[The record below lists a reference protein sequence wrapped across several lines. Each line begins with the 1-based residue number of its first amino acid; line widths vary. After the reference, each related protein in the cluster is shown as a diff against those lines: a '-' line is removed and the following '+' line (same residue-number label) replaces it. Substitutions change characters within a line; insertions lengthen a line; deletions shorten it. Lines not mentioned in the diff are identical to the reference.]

1 MGNACEALLDV
12 KGLTKRFP
20 GVVALRN
27 VDFDVREGEVHA
39 LLGENGAGKSTLIK
53 VLGGVL
59 QPDEGSVTFCGK
71 RVQGIDPHRARS
83 LGIGTIHQ
91 ESELALP
98 LSAGENIYMGRM
110 PTSAKGIVDRREV
123 YRNAQK
129 WLEKVGAKFS
139 ARQAAADLSIS
150 QRRLVEL
157 ARAVSMDA
165 KLLIMDEPTTVFTD
179 EEVETLFRIIREL
192 KQQGVATIYISHR
205 LQEIYEIADRVTVL
219 RDGEK
224 MGTLDAGDA
233 GEDTLIK
240 MMVGRQLS
248 QVYPERDGA
257 DPSSELLRVEDL
269 TRRGVIEAVSFT
281 VNAGE
286 IVGLS
291 GLVGAGRTSVANI
304 LFGAMKADRG
314 EVWLRG
320 KKIRIH
326 SPASAIR
333 NGIGYITADRKLD
346 GLLLIKSI
354 RENVSLACLR
364 QLQRFSFIARGRER
378 QVAEKFK
385 NVLAI
390 KTPSIDQIVENLSG
404 GNQQKVVFAR
414 WMLAKSDLLILDEPT
429 VGIDVGAKQEI
440 YRLMNGI
447 AAEGR
452 GILMISSELP
462 ELLGMCD
469 RILVMREGRIVHEVS
484 RDEATQE
491 KILYYSAGF
500 HETSRGSSEG
510 ASECGRI

>member
-1 MGNACEALLDV
+1 MGNACDALLNV
-12 KGLTKRFP
+12 RGLTKRFP
-20 GVVALRN
+20 GVVALKS

-59 QPDEGSVTFCGK
+59 QPDEGSITFCGK
-71 RVQGIDPHRARS
+71 KMQGTNPHRAQG

-98 LSAGENIYMGRM
+98 LTAGENIYMGRM
-110 PTSAKGIVDRREV
+110 PTSAKGIIDRQKV
-123 YRNAQK
+123 YRDAQR

-139 ARQAAADLSIS
+139 ARKTAADLSIS

-179 EEVETLFRIIREL
+179 EEVETLFQIIREL
-192 KQQGVATIYISHR
+192 KRQGVATIYISHR

-224 MGTLDAGDA
+224 IGTLDAGDA
-233 GEDTLIK
+233 DEDVLIK

-248 QVYPERDGA
+248 QVYPERSNA
-257 DPSSELLRVEDL
+257 APSSELLRVEGL
-269 TRRGVIEAVSFT
+269 ARRGVIEDVSFT
-281 VNAGE
+281 VDAGE

-291 GLVGAGRTSVANI
+291 GLVGAGRTSIANI

-326 SPASAIR
+326 SPAAAIR
-333 NGIGYITADRKLD
+333 HGIGYITADRKLD

-364 QLQRFSFIARGRER
+364 RLQRFSFIARGRER
-378 QVAEKFK
+378 QAAEKFK
-385 NVLAI
+385 DVLAI

-469 RILVMREGRIVHEVS
+469 RILVMREGRIVYEVS
-484 RDEATQE
+484 GAEATQE

-500 HETSRGSSEG
+500 HETNRGSSEG
-510 ASECGRI
+510 AVECGRT

>member
-1 MGNACEALLDV
+1 MGNACDALLEV

-20 GVVALRN
+20 GVVALSD
-27 VDFDVREGEVHA
+27 VDFEVRKGEVHA

-53 VLGGVL
+53 ILGGVL
-59 QPDEGSVTFCGK
+59 QPDEGSVVFCGK
-71 RVQGIDPHRARS
+71 HLRGLNPYRAQS
-83 LGIGTIHQ
+83 LGISTIHQ

-98 LSAGENIYMGRM
+98 LSAGENIFMGRM
-110 PTSAKGIVDRREV
+110 PTSAKGVVDLRRI
-123 YRNAQK
+123 YRNAQE
-129 WLEKVGAKFS
+129 WLEKVGARFS
-139 ARQAAADLSIS
+139 ARTLVKDLSIS
-150 QRRLVEL
+150 QQRLVEL
-157 ARAVSMDA
+157 AHAVSMDS
-165 KLLIMDEPTTVFTD
+165 KLLIMDEPTTVFTG

-192 KQQGVATIYISHR
+192 KEQGVATIYISHR
-205 LQEIYEIADRVTVL
+205 LQEIYEIGDRVTVL

-224 MGTLDAGDA
+224 IGTLKATDAT
-233 GEDTLIK
+233 EDQLIK

-248 QVYPERDGA
+248 QVYPEREDV
-257 DPSSELLRVEDL
+257 DQSSELLRVENL
-269 TRRGVIEAVSFT
+269 TRHGVIEDVSFT

-291 GLVGAGRTSVANI
+291 GLVGAGRTAIANI

-314 EVWLRG
+314 EIWLRG
-320 KKIRIH
+320 KKVQIH

-333 NGIGYITADRKLD
+333 HGIGYITADRKLD

-354 RENVSLACLR
+354 RENVSLAYLR
-364 QLQRFSFIARGRER
+364 QLQRFSFIAREREK
-378 QVAEKFK
+378 QAAEKYRDI
-385 NVLAI
+385 LGI
-390 KTPSIDQIVENLSG
+390 KTPSIEQIVENLSG

-440 YRLMNGI
+440 YRLLNVI
-447 AAEGR
+447 ATEGR

-469 RILVMREGRIVHEVS
+469 RILVMREGRIVQEVS
-484 RDEATQE
+484 SEEATPE

-500 HETSRGSSEG
+500 HETNRSASEG
-510 ASECGRI
+510 GKE

>member
-1 MGNACEALLDV
+1 MGNSCDALLDV
-12 KGLTKRFP
+12 RGLTKRFP
-20 GVVALRN
+20 GVVALKN

-53 VLGGVL
+53 ILGGVL
-59 QPDEGSVTFCGK
+59 QPDEGQVAFCGK
-71 RVQGIDPHRARS
+71 ELHGIDPHRAQT

-98 LSAGENIYMGRM
+98 LSAAENIYMGRM
-110 PTSAKGIVDRREV
+110 PASVKGVIDRQRIF
-123 YRNAQK
+123 RDAQQ
-129 WLEKVGAKFS
+129 WLDTVGAKFS
-139 ARQAAADLSIS
+139 ARQAASDLSIS

-179 EEVETLFRIIREL
+179 EEVDTLFRIIGEL
-192 KQQGVATIYISHR
+192 KERGVATIYISHR

-224 MGTLDAGDA
+224 IGTLDASEA
-233 GEDTLIK
+233 TEETLIK

-248 QVYPERDGA
+248 QVYPEREEID
-257 DPSSELLRVEDL
+257 SSGELLRVENL
-269 TRRGVIEAVSFT
+269 TRRGVVEDVSFT

-291 GLVGAGRTSVANI
+291 GLVGAGRTSIANI
-304 LFGAMKADRG
+304 LFGAMKADHG
-314 EVWLRG
+314 EIHLRG
-320 KKIRIH
+320 RKIRVH
-326 SPASAIR
+326 SPAGAIR
-333 NGIGYITADRKLD
+333 HGIGYITADRKLD

-354 RENVSLACLR
+354 RENVSLASLKA
-364 QLQRFSFIARGRER
+364 LQRLSFIARGREKQAAR
-378 QVAEKFK
+378 KFK
-385 NVLAI
+385 DILGI
-390 KTPSIDQIVENLSG
+390 KTPSIEQIVENLSG

-440 YRLMNGI
+440 YRLMSGI

-469 RILVMREGRIVHEVS
+469 RILVMREGRIVHEIS
-484 RDEATQE
+484 REEATQE
-491 KILYYSAGF
+491 EILYYSAGF
-500 HETSRGSSEG
+500 HEANRGGSEG
-510 ASECGRI
+510 AEECERT

>member
-1 MGNACEALLDV
+1 MGNTCDALLEV

-20 GVVALRN
+20 GVLALN
-27 VDFDVREGEVHA
+27 DVDFEVRKGEVHA

-59 QPDEGSVTFCGK
+59 QPDEGSVVFCGK
-71 RVQGIDPHRARS
+71 HLRRLSPYRAQS
-83 LGIGTIHQ
+83 LGVGTIHQ

-98 LSAGENIYMGRM
+98 LSAGENIFMGRM
-110 PTSAKGIVDRREV
+110 PTSAKGVVDLRRI
-123 YRNAQK
+123 YRDAQE
-129 WLEKVGAKFS
+129 WLEKVGARFS
-139 ARQAAADLSIS
+139 ARTSVKDLSIS

-192 KQQGVATIYISHR
+192 KEQGVATIYISHR
-205 LQEIYEIADRVTVL
+205 LQEIYEIGDRVTVL

-224 MGTLDAGDA
+224 IGTLNAADAA
-233 GEDTLIK
+233 EDQLIK

-248 QVYPERDGA
+248 QVYPEREKVEKA
-257 DPSSELLRVEDL
+257 SELLRVEKL
-269 TRRGVIEAVSFT
+269 TRHAVIKDVSFS
-281 VNAGE
+281 VYAGE

-291 GLVGAGRTSVANI
+291 GLVGAGRTSIANI
-304 LFGAMKADRG
+304 LFGVMKPDKG
-314 EVWLRG
+314 EIWLRG
-320 KKIRIH
+320 KRVRIH

-333 NGIGYITADRKLD
+333 HGIGYITADRKLD
-346 GLLLIKSI
+346 GLLSIKSI
-354 RENVSLACLR
+354 RENVSLAYLR
-364 QLQRFSFIARGRER
+364 QLQRFSFIARGREK
-378 QVAEKFK
+378 QAAEKYRG
-385 NVLAI
+385 VLGI
-390 KTPSIDQIVENLSG
+390 KTPSIEQIVENLSG

-440 YRLMNGI
+440 YRLLNVI

-469 RILVMREGRIVHEVS
+469 RILVMREGRIVQEVS
-484 RDEATQE
+484 REEATQE

-500 HETSRGSSEG
+500 HETNRG
-510 ASECGRI
+510 ASEGGKECVRI

>member
-1 MGNACEALLDV
+1 MGNSCDALLDV
-12 KGLTKRFP
+12 RGLTKRFP
-20 GVVALRN
+20 GVVALKN

-53 VLGGVL
+53 ILGGVL
-59 QPDEGSVTFCGK
+59 QADEGQVVFCGK
-71 RVQGIDPHRARS
+71 QLKGIDPHRAQT

-98 LSAGENIYMGRM
+98 LSAAENIYMGRM
-110 PTSAKGIVDRREV
+110 PASIKGVVDRQRI
-123 YRNAQK
+123 RRDAQQ
-129 WLEKVGAKFS
+129 WLDKVGARFS
-139 ARQAAADLSIS
+139 ARQAAFDLSIS

-179 EEVETLFRIIREL
+179 EEVDTLFRIIGEL
-192 KQQGVATIYISHR
+192 KENGVATIYISHR

-224 MGTLDAGDA
+224 IGTLDASDA
-233 GEDTLIK
+233 TEDALIK

-248 QVYPERDGA
+248 QVYPDREDVDESG
-257 DPSSELLRVEDL
+257 ELLRVENL
-269 TRRGVIEAVSFT
+269 TRRGVVEDVSFT
-281 VNAGE
+281 VNSGE

-291 GLVGAGRTSVANI
+291 GLVGAGRTSIANI

-314 EVWLRG
+314 EIYLRG
-320 KKIRIH
+320 QKIRVN
-326 SPASAIR
+326 SPAGAIR
-333 NGIGYITADRKLD
+333 HGIGYITADRKLD

-364 QLQRFSFIARGRER
+364 RLQRLSFIARGREKQAAR
-378 QVAEKFK
+378 KFK
-385 NVLAI
+385 DILGI
-390 KTPSIDQIVENLSG
+390 KTPSIEQIVENLSG

-440 YRLMNGI
+440 YRLMSGI

-484 RDEATQE
+484 REEATQE

-500 HETSRGSSEG
+500 HETNSGGSEG
-510 ASECGRI
+510 AEE